1 MIGENSSLARRYH
14 SYTYDYT
21 GGSRARRK
29 EGLTQLQDDIELAEN
44 GGSMHSGVRIFK
56 DVQVEITTETMPDV
70 NQNREGDG
78 YR

>member
-1 MIGENSSLARRYH
+1 MIGENSSLARRYK

-21 GGSRARRK
+21 GGSRGRRK

-44 GGSMHSGVRIFK
+44 GASMHSGVRIFK
-56 DVQVEITTETMPDV
+56 DVKVEITTETMPDV
-70 NQNREGDG
+70 NENRDG